1 MKEPLDVFI
10 EYFNPQH
17 HEKYRLS
24 YLVTLKKLVYA
35 HLRKQGYSK
44 RDLMVVFRCN
54 ISSIRNLEKSQKDLV
69 DHNDFFKDNWMWI
82 IESRQKPVQ
91 VMNTW
96 AEQGN
101 QKVGFKMVLMPEL
114 KK

>member
-1 MKEPLDVFI
+1 MKEPLDIFI

-24 YLVTLKKLVYA
+24 YLVTLKKLVYS

-54 ISSIRNLEKSQKDLV
+54 ISSIRNLEKSQKYLV
-69 DHNDFFKDNWMWI
+69 DHNNYLKDNWMWI
-82 IESRQKPVQ
+82 IAFRIKPVQ
-91 VMNTW
+91 VMNNW
-96 AEQGN
+96 AEHGN
-101 QKVGFKMVLMPEL
+101 QKVGFKMVLMKSL
-114 KK
+114 C

>member
-1 MKEPLDVFI
+1 MKEPLDKYI

-24 YLVTLKKLVYA
+24 YLVTLKKLVYV

-44 RDLMVVFRCN
+44 RDLMQVFRCN
-54 ISSIRNLEKSQKDLV
+54 ISSIRNLEKSQNDLV
-69 DHNDFFKDNWMWI
+69 DHNDYFKDNWMWI
-82 IESRQKPVQ
+82 ICSRQKPVQ

-96 AEQGN
+96 AEHGN
-101 QKVGFKMVLMPEL
+101 QKVGFKMVLM
-114 KK
+114 KSIDK